1 MEPGFRGVACALE
14 SHLGEAVAASK
25 NSWDL
30 GLFDT
35 FHLAVVFRYGCE
47 SKALTKHWKRR
58 LTSKRFVHL
67 ITGLALRAQVP
78 CTGSYILDS

>member
-1 MEPGFRGVACALE
+1 MEPGFRGVVCALE

-47 SKALTKHWKRR
+47 SKALTKHWKVDIKGVC
-58 LTSKRFVHL
+58 SSHH
-67 ITGLALRAQVP
+67 
-78 CTGSYILDS
+78 GSGPACPGAMHRVVYP